1 MTISDLL
8 PLVQGDVGIRAHA
21 VLPDNI
27 DNVETHA
34 LREPNAKPRWYFLVH
49 VRDRGRLREFNRG
62 PGSRIDETEDVRRLR
77 VALAIYVPQRHTAAL
92 LLYRDLRTRRAGEG
106 HHGRLGLGL
115 RKSK

>member
-34 LREPNAKPRWYFLVH
+34 LREPSAKTRRYFVVH
-49 VRDRGRLREFNRG
+49 MRDGGRIQEFDRVRGRR
-62 PGSRIDETEDVRRLR
+62 SKETEDVRRLR
-77 VALAIYVPQRHTAAL
+77 VALAIYVPPGTSPL
-92 LLYRDLRTRRAGEG
+92 P
-106 HHGRLGLGL
+106 
-115 RKSK
+115 